1 MLNEGHSAE
10 VLPLSSALRVLI
22 VDDNSDA
29 ATSLGIL
36 LEMNGATV
44 RVVHDGPAALD
55 GLKEFG
61 PRVVLLDLGMPGM
74 DGCEVA
80 RRIRLDPQFSHML
93 LVAQTGWGN
102 DEARRL
108 TTEAGFDHHLVK
120 PVDLNLLIN
129 LLARSNPGEGART
142 A

>member
-1 MLNEGHSAE
+1 MLDE
-10 VLPLSSALRVLI
+10 VSPRERLPLSAVLRVLI

-36 LEMNGATV
+36 LELSGATV

-55 GLKEFG
+55 ILESFG
-61 PRVVLLDLGMPGM
+61 PHVALLDLGMPEM

-80 RRIRLDPQFSHML
+80 RRIRSDPRFGRMPL
-93 LVAQTGWGN
+93 IAQTGWGN
-102 DEARRL
+102 EECRRL

-120 PVDLNLLIN
+120 PVDLTLLVQ
-129 LLARSNPGEGART
+129 LLARSTPGEGARS

>member
-1 MLNEGHSAE
+1 MHTEGHPPE
-10 VLPLSSALRVLI
+10 GLPLSAALRVLI
-22 VDDNSDA
+22 VDDNADA

-36 LEMNGATV
+36 LELSGATV
-44 RVVHDGPAALD
+44 RVLHDGPAALGALED
-55 GLKEFG
+55 FG
-61 PRVVLLDLGMPGM
+61 PMVALLDLGMPGM

-80 RRIRLDPQFSHML
+80 RHIRGHPRFSQML

-102 DEARRL
+102 EEYRRM
-108 TTEAGFDHHLVK
+108 TADAGFDHHLVK

-129 LLARSNPGEGART
+129 LLARSTPGEGART

>member
-1 MLNEGHSAE
+1 MLNEGHPSDE
-10 VLPLSSALRVLI
+10 PPLSSALRVLI
-22 VDDNSDA
+22 VDDNTDA

-55 GLKEFG
+55 SLEDFG
-61 PRVVLLDLGMPGM
+61 PIVALLDLGMPGM

-80 RRIRLDPQFSHML
+80 RRIRGHPRFSQLL

-102 DEARRL
+102 EECRRL
-108 TTEAGFDHHLVK
+108 TTDAGFDHHLVK

-129 LLARSNPGEGART
+129 LLARNTPGEGARS